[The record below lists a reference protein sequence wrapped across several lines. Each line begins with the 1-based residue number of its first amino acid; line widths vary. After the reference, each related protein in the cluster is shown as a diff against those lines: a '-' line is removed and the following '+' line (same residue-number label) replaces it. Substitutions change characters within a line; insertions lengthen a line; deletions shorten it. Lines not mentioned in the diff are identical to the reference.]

1 MNNLSNHQEIIHL
14 MENNTIPSSF
24 LPTEILPDYS
34 TIDDVIATQYS
45 AGDVGGVIAPTP
57 ITGRYITGREAAR
70 IQLEKLSFEPGQTF
84 HVKLNNNIIFEG
96 TVTKPGFFSIREQEK
111 LLDAEGNPVCKQ
123 GSTAPFWINKGNSIY
138 SDGWKYLEERA
149 EVGTGL
155 FIIPNHTQGGIG
167 ADYATDFSNLFV
179 EIDDR
184 PIPEQWEKINEIQS
198 QYGLTPSLIVGSG
211 GKSLH
216 VYYKLA
222 TSPDAETWK
231 VLQKKLILLFQ
242 SDPAIINL
250 NREMR
255 FAGFTR
261 KAKGT
266 QQSVGFD
273 SEATYTVEDFEA
285 RLSSAY
291 PHGLSEG
298 RWDEARKALKF
309 EGDRNAEIK
318 RILSL
323 PEESLAKNIKKAR
336 KAQTTTG
343 LNYVGE
349 GSLVDAVKYNG
360 GKVEGSLSH
369 AVNTWK
375 VQG

>member
-1 MNNLSNHQEIIHL
+1 
-14 MENNTIPSSF
+14 
-24 LPTEILPDYS
+24 
-34 TIDDVIATQYS
+34 
-45 AGDVGGVIAPTP
+45 
-57 ITGRYITGREAAR
+57 
-70 IQLEKLSFEPGQTF
+70 
-84 HVKLNNNIIFEG
+84 
-96 TVTKPGFFSIREQEK
+96 
-111 LLDAEGNPVCKQ
+111 
-123 GSTAPFWINKGNSIY
+123 TAPFWINKGNSIY

-266 QQSVGFD
+266 
-273 SEATYTVEDFEA
+273 
-285 RLSSAY
+285 
-291 PHGLSEG
+291 
-298 RWDEARKALKF
+298 
-309 EGDRNAEIK
+309 
-318 RILSL
+318 
-323 PEESLAKNIKKAR
+323 
-336 KAQTTTG
+336 
-343 LNYVGE
+343 
-349 GSLVDAVKYNG
+349 
-360 GKVEGSLSH
+360 
-369 AVNTWK
+369 
-375 VQG
+375 